1 MDCTNRGEWFPWIM
15 SNPQACAKK
24 QELIVSQGQED
35 FFAAS
40 AAATAGFAL
49 ASFWSA
55 LMDKNNTV
63 VAAKLHTGGRI
74 DEIRQVDVS
83 FCKLKNPVCSKLLLI
98 ISGRWRLFPQEHNLL
113 RCEEWIQGRSR
124 RASRNSIS
132 SVEKRAVRPVRRIR

>member
-1 MDCTNRGEWFPWIM
+1 MDHVEST
-15 SNPQACAKK
+15 SACYEARTDC
-24 QELIVSQGQED
+24 ESRAED

-40 AAATAGFAL
+40 AAATAKFAL

-55 LMDKNNTV
+55 LMDQDNAV
-63 VAAKLHTGGRI
+63 VAAKLHTRGRI

-83 FCKLKNPVCSKLLLI
+83 FCKLENFVCSELLLI

-113 RCEEWIQGRSR
+113 KCEEWIQGRSR

-132 SVEKRAVRPVRRIR
+132 SVEKRAVRPARRIR

>member
-1 MDCTNRGEWFPWIM
+1 MDHIEST
-15 SNPQACAKK
+15 SAC
-24 QELIVSQGQED
+24 QEARTDCESRAED

-55 LMDKNNTV
+55 LMDKNNAV

-83 FCKLKNPVCSKLLLI
+83 FCKLENPVSSELLLM

-113 RCEEWIQGRSR
+113 RCEEWIQGRS
-124 RASRNSIS
+124 
-132 SVEKRAVRPVRRIR
+132 